1 MRITRIHSAEALV
14 ALGLTLALAA
24 PVIADEAP
32 RLLPFQAR
40 LTDQNGASATNG
52 ERLILFRIFDQA
64 TAGDPVWAGEVHRTT
79 INGGMVNVLLGSKTP
94 LPTTNSDGAP
104 LFNQKLYLE
113 LTVDING
120 DNAITAA
127 DPPLL
132 PRQILLP
139 ALFAKESDNARSLG
153 GVPAAD
159 LALGLVPVGS
169 VLPFYGVV
177 GSLPANWRLCDGSPV
192 NDPLSPFDG
201 QFLPNLMEMF
211 LRGASPSYP
220 VNTTGGQ
227 DFIAS
232 HSHFFSASDS
242 SVSFPLKSGNGYV
255 SAYHPATSAGAF
267 DNSLRN
273 LSAPDGAA
281 NPYNSHGHINGFS
294 SVSGTTFSSGSH
306 DNRPRFFSINY
317 IIRIR

>member
-153 GVPAAD
+153 GVPA
-159 LALGLVPVGS
+159 
-169 VLPFYGVV
+169 
-177 GSLPANWRLCDGSPV
+177 
-192 NDPLSPFDG
+192 
-201 QFLPNLMEMF
+201 
-211 LRGASPSYP
+211 
-220 VNTTGGQ
+220 
-227 DFIAS
+227 
-232 HSHFFSASDS
+232 
-242 SVSFPLKSGNGYV
+242 
-255 SAYHPATSAGAF
+255 
-267 DNSLRN
+267 
-273 LSAPDGAA
+273 
-281 NPYNSHGHINGFS
+281 
-294 SVSGTTFSSGSH
+294 
-306 DNRPRFFSINY
+306 
-317 IIRIR
+317 